1 MSASKKKL
9 QRKAEVD
16 VEKVSEAEAKQAA
29 YKKKSRLYSIIA
41 IVIVV
46 LVAALLVWNSGVFQ
60 KGATA
65 ATIGGEKLS
74 VAELSYYY
82 YNNSNY
88 RMFAQYGISI
98 DPDAVIDE
106 EKGTTYRDYFLELA
120 LTDAHEIETL
130 YRDALANG
138 YSDADVAEDVDAIID
153 SYKAVAAASGYSY
166 KAYLKGI
173 MGRYMTPSVFK
184 KIATHSLVAS
194 EYYNKLATDKS
205 DSITSADLDAYYAEN
220 ADEVDT
226 YTYSYLYFKADT
238 ISATSEEGKNLSEDE
253 LKAKN
258 EAAMEDA
265 KAKAEA
271 ALADYNNGTAI
282 ADLIEKAEP
291 YTSGDHTKTT
301 GKSNLSTVYNEELPK
316 LGKDEATV
324 VEYEGNGYYVVIFHE
339 KARNEELPASVYNI
353 FVEAKTTLDKD
364 NKPVAPDAKAWAD
377 AEKQA
382 RDLLAEWEGG
392 KKTEESFA
400 ALATK
405 QGMSNGGLSTGI
417 TSDASDPEKDGRINW
432 LFNEGER
439 TKGDTT
445 VARYENASYGYGY
458 YVTYFLEWEEAV
470 WMQNI
475 RNTLTN
481 EYLTELTDGL
491 KEASPAVL
499 TNAAR
504 NID

>member
-41 IVIVV
+41 IVVVV

-82 YNNSNY
+82 YNSYSY
-88 RMFAQYGISI
+88 RMFAEYGISI
-98 DPDAVIDE
+98 DPDAIIDE

-120 LTDAHEIETL
+120 LADAHEVEAL
-130 YRDALANG
+130 YQEALANG
-138 YSDADVAEDVDAIID
+138 YSDADVAEELNAQIKNI
-153 SYKAVAAASGYSY
+153 KAGAASAGYSY
-166 KAYLKGI
+166 KSYLKAA
-173 MGRYMTPSVFK
+173 MGRYMTPAAFK
-184 KIATHSLVAS
+184 KMATHSLVINK
-194 EYYNKLATDKS
+194 YYSDIATEKS

-238 ISATSEEGKNLSEDE
+238 ISATSEEGKKLSEDE

-258 EAAMEDA
+258 EAAMADA

-271 ALADYNNGTAI
+271 ALADYNSGTAI
-282 ADLIEKAEP
+282 AALIEKTEP
-291 YTSGDHTKTT
+291 YTSGDHSKTT
-301 GKSNLSTVYNEELPK
+301 GKSSLSSAYSEELLK
-316 LGKDEATV
+316 LGKDEAAIA
-324 VEYEGNGYYVVIFHE
+324 EYENNGYYVVIFHE
-339 KARNEELPASVYNI
+339 KARNEELPASIYNI

-364 NKPVAPDAKAWAD
+364 NKPVLPDLKAWAD

-382 RDLLAEWEGG
+382 NDLLAEWESGN
-392 KKTEESFA
+392 KTAESFS

-405 QGMSNGGLSTGI
+405 QGMANGGLSTGI
-417 TSDASDPEKDGRINW
+417 TSDASDPEQDGRINW

-439 TKGDTT
+439 AKGDTT
-445 VARYENASYGYGY
+445 VARYENPSYGYGY
-458 YVTYFLEWEEAV
+458 YVSYFLEWEDAV
-470 WMQNI
+470 WMQNV

-481 EYLTELTDGL
+481 EYLTEWKDSL
-491 KEASPAVL
+491 KEANPAVL